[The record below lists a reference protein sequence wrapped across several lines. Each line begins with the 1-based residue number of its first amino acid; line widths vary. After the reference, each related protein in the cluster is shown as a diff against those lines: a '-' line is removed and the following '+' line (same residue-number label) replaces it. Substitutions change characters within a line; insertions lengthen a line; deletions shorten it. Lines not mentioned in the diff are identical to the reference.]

1 MAKRLR
7 MTYYNAEDAAR
18 LFWQEDDESELGSDT
33 SEEEEAE
40 LEHQLQIFR
49 EESR

>member
-1 MAKRLR
+1 MRARATFFSADEVSRLSWEE
-7 MTYYNAEDAAR
+7 NDK
-18 LFWQEDDESELGSDT
+18 SELESDT

-40 LEHQLQIFR
+40 LEHQLRTFN